1 MLKENVQDALSGQLN
16 AEMYSSYLY
25 LSMSSYFS
33 STGLAGF
40 ANWMRVQA
48 KEELLH
54 AMKLYDYINERGGR
68 IVLKPIEGPPTEWK
82 SPLDAFEHTFRHEQ
96 MVTGLINGLVD
107 LAIAEKD
114 HATNNFLQWFVSE
127 QVEEE
132 ASAGDVLQKVK
143 RVGDNTSS
151 LFILDQELATRIFT
165 PPVQTEGK

>member
-33 STGLAGF
+33 STDLAGF
-40 ANWMRVQA
+40 ANWMRCQA
-48 KEELLH
+48 KEELMH

-68 IVLKPIEGPPTEWK
+68 IILKPIEGPATEWK
-82 SPLDAFEHTFRHEQ
+82 SPQDAFEHTYRHEQ
-96 MVTGLINGLVD
+96 KVTGLINDLVD
-107 LAIAEKD
+107 LAIVEKD

-132 ASAGDVLQKVK
+132 ASASDVLQKVK

-151 LFILDQELATRIFT
+151 LFMLDTELAQRIFT
-165 PPVQTEGK
+165 PPTGTDGK